1 MILAVEG
8 GSTAS
13 CMGLHSRHETTTSI
27 ISKSTLLHMDITK
40 NHSSLFVAYTELC
53 CLQRTTYCSQ
63 PLRGSMRRQTVTLL
77 VGAPFCRPFL
87 LSPMFL
93 VRLPNVLI
101 NRFQRS
107 AVRQVARRN
116 TTDVAASLPT
126 KKPWISYM
134 GYQSLAHVQ
143 SFEAR
148 FCLSAKALLHPPW
161 SADYL
166 SAQTRAGVMA
176 SALH

>member
-40 NHSSLFVAYTELC
+40 NHSSLFVAYTELS

-63 PLRGSMRRQTVTLL
+63 LLRGSMRRQTVTLL

-107 AVRQVARRN
+107 AGKWRVFFSLLTGRDASRFAILADSLRSTASCATQHHRRRSVSTN
-116 TTDVAASLPT
+116 KRSPGFRTWATNL
-126 KKPWISYM
+126 
-134 GYQSLAHVQ
+134 
-143 SFEAR
+143 
-148 FCLSAKALLHPPW
+148 
-161 SADYL
+161 
-166 SAQTRAGVMA
+166 
-176 SALH
+176 